1 MDVLGRD
8 PQSRDDRQRQDRDA
22 IFVGEPGEIRAEKHE
37 AAHQERHGR
46 GARSDVGGK
55 EGPSEGRDEQA
66 GDGERVGDRQRH
78 ADPRRHPVSSE
89 IGAYH
94 RKAMNAA
101 PIRMFS
107 PARTRICKD
116 ALRAGSSAMVWA
128 TTPCAFQSPIRTA
141 AKGTAA
147 SRRGIHSDRTVSAP
161 TGLWPPCAG
170 RSPTG
175 RDRRTSRRRNGASA
189 RAA

>member
-1 MDVLGRD
+1 
-8 PQSRDDRQRQDRDA
+8 
-22 IFVGEPGEIRAEKHE
+22 
-37 AAHQERHGR
+37 
-46 GARSDVGGK
+46 
-55 EGPSEGRDEQA
+55 
-66 GDGERVGDRQRH
+66 
-78 ADPRRHPVSSE
+78 
-89 IGAYH
+89 
-94 RKAMNAA
+94 MNAA

-147 SRRGIHSDRTVSAP
+147 SRRGIHSIDRF
-161 TGLWPPCAG
+161 
-170 RSPTG
+170 RS
-175 RDRRTSRRRNGASA
+175 RRTSAALRGSISDRTRQENIQASERSIR